1 MYKYVNKPTYIKC
14 RSLFTLCEIPLVLFV
29 VVGML
34 LFSGTL
40 EGKRERPGF
49 RELIDDPLLRFSG
62 ICQESSSDLLVTC
75 QVYAD
80 GRKLVLPVQTSYK
93 AFSKRW
99 KLVH

>member
-1 MYKYVNKPTYIKC
+1 VFHLHPLFSVHEIIPRM
-14 RSLFTLCEIPLVLFV
+14 SLDMT
-29 VVGML
+29 
-34 LFSGTL
+34 FSGTL

-62 ICQESSSDLLVTC
+62 ICQESSSDLYVTC
-75 QVYAD
+75 QVFAD

-99 KLVH
+99 KFVH